1 MEETRRE
8 TLLEDKRWRIR
19 DIRQGPDGLL
29 YLLTDYDQDAA
40 LLRIGPAR

>member
-1 MEETRRE
+1 MIETRRE

-29 YLLTDYDQDAA
+29 HVITDERSVAPDRA
-40 LLRIGPAR
+40 G

>member
-29 YLLTDYDQDAA
+29 YVITDERNGA
-40 LLRIGPAR
+40 LLRLEPAD